1 MKTTAMAH
9 DRRASPARSA
19 ASRTA
24 RLSIFGFAGWLWF
37 SAAHDSAWRAVS
49 LVAVLA
55 LAAVVGI
62 AWYAFRA
69 HSDRSWRA
77 ALDRYA
83 EQELMTRIHPRR
95 RQRG

>member
-1 MKTTAMAH
+1 MTTAIAH
-9 DRRASPARSA
+9 ARRAFLAHSA
-19 ASRTA
+19 VSRTA

-37 SAAHDSAWRAVS
+37 LAAHDSPWKAVS

-62 AWYAFRA
+62 AWFLSRTLA
-69 HSDRSWRA
+69 DRRWRA

-83 EQELMTRIHPRR
+83 EQQQAKRIHLQR